1 MPRRN
6 LALQPAPVAA
16 NPVRERRF
24 TALRSYLRHSRETLD
39 LSFDQF
45 GRAVGVSGE
54 TIRRWESGAIA
65 IPESQWSV
73 VTLLDQE
80 VQRLEALFE
89 PERLPMAIRRPAEL
103 FGGHTA
109 LDWILEGRA
118 QEVADLYEATLL
130 YQA

>member
-1 MPRRN
+1 MSRRN
-6 LALQPAPVAA
+6 LALQAAPAAA
-16 NPVRERRF
+16 NPARERRF
-24 TALRSYLRHSRETLD
+24 SALRSYLRHARETLD

-45 GRAVGVSGE
+45 GRALNVSGE
-54 TIRRWESGAIA
+54 TVRRWESGAIA

-80 VQRLEALFE
+80 VRRLEQLFE
-89 PERLPMAIRRPAEL
+89 PDRLPMAIRRPAEL
-103 FGGHTA
+103 FAGRMA

-118 QEVADLYEATLL
+118 QEVADLYEAALL

>member
-6 LALQPAPVAA
+6 LALQAAPAAA

-24 TALRSYLRHSRETLD
+24 AALRSYLRHAREALD

-45 GRAVGVSGE
+45 GRALGVSGE
-54 TIRRWESGAIA
+54 TIRRWETGAIA
-65 IPESQWSV
+65 IPESQWAA

-80 VQRLEALFE
+80 VRRLENLFE
-89 PERLPMAIRRPAEL
+89 PDRLPMAVRRPADL
-103 FGGHTA
+103 FGGRMA
-109 LDWILEGRA
+109 IDWIMEGRA
-118 QEVADLYEATLL
+118 QEVADLYEAALL

>member
-6 LALQPAPVAA
+6 LALHAAPVAA
-16 NPVRERRF
+16 NPARERRF
-24 TALRSYLRHSRETLD
+24 AALRSCLRHAREALD

-45 GRAVGVSGE
+45 GRALGVSGE
-54 TIRRWESGAIA
+54 TIRRWESGAVA
-65 IPESQWSV
+65 IPEAQWSV

-80 VQRLEALFE
+80 VQRLERLFA
-89 PERLPMAIRRPAEL
+89 PDRLPLAIRRPAEL
-103 FGGHTA
+103 FAGRTA

-118 QEVADLYEATLL
+118 QEVADRYEAALL